1 MYYRPG
7 RCDSRRSG
15 TTPLAK
21 GRGVCHD
28 SLMNKGNAMS
38 DAEKVLHL
46 QALLE
51 QVIFSLEMTQYDIED
66 GEVSHSKEV
75 LADTYHSQ
83 MCNILHA

>member
-1 MYYRPG
+1 
-7 RCDSRRSG
+7 
-15 TTPLAK
+15 
-21 GRGVCHD
+21 
-28 SLMNKGNAMS
+28 MS

-51 QVIFSLEMTQYDIED
+51 EVIHSLNMTQFDIED
-66 GEVSHSKEV
+66 GEISHSMEV

>member
-1 MYYRPG
+1 
-7 RCDSRRSG
+7 
-15 TTPLAK
+15 
-21 GRGVCHD
+21 
-28 SLMNKGNAMS
+28 MS

-83 MCNILHA
+83 MRNILHA